1 MPITN
6 VFVVKPPP
14 FGLWA
19 VHISWS
25 SIIHAVMYAGSTLYL
40 GLGNYCFVALL
51 FLVVVQKASL
61 HVNKFQFFNQNSHGL
76 QFASSYQVGQ
86 GYSLIA
92 RSKNKEV

>member
-1 MPITN
+1 MICCNSKPTPITN

-14 FGLWA
+14 FGLWV

-61 HVNKFQFFNQNSHGL
+61 HVNKFQFFN
-76 QFASSYQVGQ
+76 
-86 GYSLIA
+86 
-92 RSKNKEV
+92 